1 MSKTIE
7 VETVINAPLDDVWN
21 EVSKIENH
29 SNWMKDA
36 VNIDFQTE
44 NKSGVGTKIKVLT
57 KIGPIKLNDFMT
69 FTKWEEK
76 KSIGVD
82 HIGIVTGKGEMEFN
96 KIDDITSKFIW
107 TETLK
112 FPFYLFGPIGEI
124 VGKPILDENY
134 NPYLQQISI
143 ENNQYEF
150 SGFSPSFNRLKAT
163 KQYFLDGDLRAWND
177 LHIKGLKKII

>member
-7 VETVINAPLDDVWN
+7 VETLIYASLDDVWN

-29 SNWMKDA
+29 SKWMKDA
-36 VNIDFQTE
+36 VNIDFQTN

-82 HIGIVTGKGEMEFN
+82 HVGIVTGKGEMKFE
-96 KIDDITSKFIW
+96 KIDENTTKFKW

-112 FPFYLFGPIGEI
+112 FPIYLGGVIGELFG
-124 VGKPILDENY
+124 KPVLELIWKQNL
-134 NPYLQQISI
+134 
-143 ENNQYEF
+143 NN
-150 SGFSPSFNRLKAT
+150 
-163 KQYFLDGDLRAWND
+163 
-177 LHIKGLKKII
+177 LKKIIET

>member
-7 VETVINAPLDDVWN
+7 VETLIYASLNDVWN

-29 SNWMKDA
+29 SNWMEDA
-36 VNIDFQTE
+36 VNIDFQTD

-76 KSIGVD
+76 KTIGVD
-82 HIGIVTGKGEMEFN
+82 HVGIVTGKGEMQFE
-96 KIDDITSKFIW
+96 KIDENTTKFKW

-112 FPFYLFGPIGEI
+112 FPIYLGGVIGELFG
-124 VGKPILDENY
+124 KPVLELIWKKNL
-134 NPYLQQISI
+134 
-143 ENNQYEF
+143 NN
-150 SGFSPSFNRLKAT
+150 
-163 KQYFLDGDLRAWND
+163 
-177 LHIKGLKKII
+177 LKKIIET

>member
-7 VETVINAPLDDVWN
+7 VETLIYASLDDVWN

-29 SNWMKDA
+29 SNWMEDA
-36 VNIDFQTE
+36 VNIDFQTD

-82 HIGIVTGKGEMEFN
+82 HVGIVTGKGEMKFE
-96 KIDDITSKFIW
+96 KIDENTTKFKW

-112 FPFYLFGPIGEI
+112 FPIYLGGVIGELFG
-124 VGKPILDENY
+124 KPVLELIWKQNL
-134 NPYLQQISI
+134 
-143 ENNQYEF
+143 NN
-150 SGFSPSFNRLKAT
+150 
-163 KQYFLDGDLRAWND
+163 
-177 LHIKGLKKII
+177 LKKIIET

>member
-7 VETVINAPLDDVWN
+7 VETLIYASLDDVWN

-29 SNWMKDA
+29 SKWMKDA
-36 VNIDFQTE
+36 INIDFQTD

-57 KIGPIKLNDFMT
+57 KIGPIKLYDFMT

-82 HIGIVTGKGEMEFN
+82 HVGIVTGKGEMKFE
-96 KIDDITSKFIW
+96 KIDENTTKFKW

-112 FPFYLFGPIGEI
+112 FPIYLGGVIGELFG
-124 VGKPILDENY
+124 KPVLELIWKQNL
-134 NPYLQQISI
+134 
-143 ENNQYEF
+143 NN
-150 SGFSPSFNRLKAT
+150 
-163 KQYFLDGDLRAWND
+163 
-177 LHIKGLKKII
+177 LKKIIET

>member
-7 VETVINAPLDDVWN
+7 VETLINASLDDVWN

-82 HIGIVTGKGEMEFN
+82 HIGIVTGKGEMQFEKVDEN
-96 KIDDITSKFIW
+96 TTKFKWI
-107 TETLK
+107 ETLK
-112 FPFYLFGPIGEI
+112 FPLSLI
-124 VGKPILDENY
+124 
-134 NPYLQQISI
+134 
-143 ENNQYEF
+143 
-150 SGFSPSFNRLKAT
+150 
-163 KQYFLDGDLRAWND
+163 
-177 LHIKGLKKII
+177 HI

>member
-7 VETVINAPLDDVWN
+7 VETLIYASLDDVWN

-29 SNWMKDA
+29 SKWMKDA
-36 VNIDFQTE
+36 VNIDFQTD

-57 KIGPIKLNDFMT
+57 KIGPIKLYDFMT

-82 HIGIVTGKGEMEFN
+82 HVGIVTGKGEMKFE
-96 KIDDITSKFIW
+96 KIDENTTKFKW

-112 FPFYLFGPIGEI
+112 FPIYLGGVIGELFG
-124 VGKPILDENY
+124 KPVLELIWKQNL
-134 NPYLQQISI
+134 
-143 ENNQYEF
+143 NN
-150 SGFSPSFNRLKAT
+150 
-163 KQYFLDGDLRAWND
+163 
-177 LHIKGLKKII
+177 LKKIIET

>member
-7 VETVINAPLDDVWN
+7 VETLIYASLDDVWN

-29 SNWMKDA
+29 SKWMKDA
-36 VNIDFQTE
+36 VNIDFQTD

-82 HIGIVTGKGEMEFN
+82 HVGIVTGKGEMKFE
-96 KIDDITSKFIW
+96 KIDENTTKFKW

-112 FPFYLFGPIGEI
+112 FPIYLGGVIGELFGKQVLELIW
-124 VGKPILDENY
+124 KQNL
-134 NPYLQQISI
+134 
-143 ENNQYEF
+143 NN
-150 SGFSPSFNRLKAT
+150 
-163 KQYFLDGDLRAWND
+163 
-177 LHIKGLKKII
+177 LKKIIET

>member
-7 VETVINAPLDDVWN
+7 VETLIYASLDDVWN

-29 SNWMKDA
+29 SKWMKDA
-36 VNIDFQTE
+36 VNIDFQTD

-82 HIGIVTGKGEMEFN
+82 HVGIVTGKGEMKFE
-96 KIDDITSKFIW
+96 KIDENTTKFKW

-112 FPFYLFGPIGEI
+112 FPIYLGGVIGELFG
-124 VGKPILDENY
+124 KPVLELIWKQNL
-134 NPYLQQISI
+134 
-143 ENNQYEF
+143 NN
-150 SGFSPSFNRLKAT
+150 
-163 KQYFLDGDLRAWND
+163 
-177 LHIKGLKKII
+177 LKKIIET

>member
-7 VETVINAPLDDVWN
+7 VETLIYASLDDVWN

-29 SNWMKDA
+29 SKWMKDA
-36 VNIDFQTE
+36 VNIDFQTD

-76 KSIGVD
+76 KTIGVD
-82 HIGIVTGKGEMEFN
+82 HVGIVTGKGEMQFE
-96 KIDDITSKFIW
+96 KIDENTTKFKW

-112 FPFYLFGPIGEI
+112 FPIYLGGVIGELFG
-124 VGKPILDENY
+124 KPVLELIWKKNL
-134 NPYLQQISI
+134 
-143 ENNQYEF
+143 NN
-150 SGFSPSFNRLKAT
+150 
-163 KQYFLDGDLRAWND
+163 
-177 LHIKGLKKII
+177 LKKIIET